1 MFSFLSGE
9 DEGKFEV
16 KLHVQ
21 RNGKTESYAQ
31 ISESKK
37 IAKTTLAKRYLR
49 KLEREKKLAEIEE
62 LKKAHV
68 TDDSVVTISDVLFDS
83 EVQKSKF
90 YRTKK

>member
-1 MFSFLSGE
+1 MFPFIPGE

-21 RNGKTESYAQ
+21 RDGKTETYSQ
-31 ISESKK
+31 IAENKK

-49 KLEREKKLAEIEE
+49 KLERKDKLEKIEQ
-62 LKKAHV
+62 LKRAQV
-68 TDDSVVTISDVLFDS
+68 TDASVVTISDVLFDS

-90 YRTKK
+90 YRTKR